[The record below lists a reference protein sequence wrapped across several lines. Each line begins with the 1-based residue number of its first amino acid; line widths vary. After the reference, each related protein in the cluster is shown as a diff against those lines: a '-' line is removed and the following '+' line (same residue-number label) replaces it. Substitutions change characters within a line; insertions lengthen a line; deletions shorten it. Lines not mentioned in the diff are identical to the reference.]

1 MKKLLS
7 FVFSLFLLACLSAPT
22 FAIDGD
28 FSNGSIEG
36 SEVMDTPSITINDE
50 GELAI
55 RGDIYQQI
63 TETET
68 DSGKERLKYYIAVG
82 TYEFNL
88 RFLLENGL
96 ADVDWYINL
105 TNGDYIKGVNGTFIL
120 KEDYFGPYNPEIDT
134 VEVDEYYFNT
144 RPGEKHSREAF
155 SLIGADLT
163 NDSAVIFQW
172 EDFEITGGADDYVI
186 RDNEQQGKV
195 SEFPL

>member
-7 FVFSLFLLACLSAPT
+7 FVFSLFLLTCLSVPVI
-22 FAIDGD
+22 AIDD
-28 FSNGSIEG
+28 NSPSGSIEG
-36 SEVMDTPSITINDE
+36 SDVMDVPTITENEE

-63 TETET
+63 TENDT
-68 DSGKERLKYYIAVG
+68 GKERLKYYIAVG

-88 RFLLENGL
+88 RFLLENGV
-96 ADVDWYINL
+96 ADVNWYINL
-105 TNGDYIKGVNGTFIL
+105 TNGDYIKGVKGTFIL

-134 VEVDEYYFNT
+134 AEVDEYYFNT
-144 RPGEKHSREAF
+144 RPGEKHSQETF
-155 SLIGADLT
+155 SLRGADLT
-163 NDSAVIFQW
+163 SDSAVIFQW
-172 EDFEITGGADDYVI
+172 EDFEITGGADDYFI